1 MELRW
6 KAPLSVQSPYQRCQ
20 KCFMNFSEGN
30 TKCEVRMVRLTQFA
44 RKVVSKVKK
53 GTPLTSFQRIYYKR
67 IKKKYPNGF
76 QRQNKLVSC
85 SVICCLVFC

>member
-6 KAPLSVQSPYQRCQ
+6 KAPLTEQCLYQRCQ

-30 TKCEVRMVRLTQFA
+30 TKCEVRMVKLTQFA
-44 RKVVSKVKK
+44 QKVVAKVKK
-53 GTPLTSFQRIYYKR
+53 GTPLTSFQRIYYKK

-85 SVICCLVFC
+85 L